1 MLIVRAESPHAVWHR
16 ARIIDRMADRVERL
30 TNLLAVLL
38 ETKIPLS
45 LSEIA
50 NAMSGQYPDEERP
63 RRQAFER
70 DKHALREIGVPIEMD
85 VRVGDEYA
93 GQTMYRIDRAAYE
106 LDDLD
111 LAPDEMR
118 ALQVAVATVRTDSQV
133 GADAILK
140 LGGDSGGSDRPS
152 VSAVVP
158 DRPELPV
165 IRAAVAA
172 RAPLSFEYRGERRTV
187 EPWGILLRGGFWYVV
202 GYDRLRE
209 AKRTF
214 RVDRVE
220 SALEVGEEASFERP
234 TDFDPRTAFPAD
246 PKQIGHA
253 SDDAVEATVRI
264 GALRAAA
271 IERELGV
278 DRVSARHAD
287 GSIEVVVPATNLD
300 AFRSWVIGLVDHAV
314 VIGPPEVR
322 AIVVHWLRGIVD
334 SHDEATSPRGGA
346 DR

>member
-1 MLIVRAESPHAVWHR
+1 MWHPT
-16 ARIIDRMADRVERL
+16 RIIDEMVDRVERL

-38 ETKIPLS
+38 ETRVPLS

-50 NAMSGQYPDEERP
+50 NAMSGQYPDDERP

-70 DKHALREIGVPIEMD
+70 DKLALREIGVPIELE

-118 ALQVAVATVRTDSQV
+118 ALQVAVATVRTGSQV
-133 GADAILK
+133 GTDAILK

-152 VSAVVP
+152 VSAVLP

-172 RAPLSFEYRGERRTV
+172 RAPLSFDYRGERRTV
-187 EPWGILLRGGFWYVV
+187 EPWGILLRGGFWYLV
-202 GYDRLRE
+202 GHDRLRE

-214 RVDRVE
+214 RVDRIE
-220 SALEVGEEASFERP
+220 SRLDVGEDASFERP
-234 TDFDPRTAFPAD
+234 ADFDPRTAFPAD

-271 IERELGV
+271 VERELGA

-287 GSIEVVVPATNLD
+287 GSIDVSVPATNLD

-314 VIGPPEVR
+314 VIGPPAVR
-322 AIVVHWLRGIVD
+322 AVVVDWLRAVVESSD
-334 SHDEATSPRGGA
+334 RTASQRGGSG
-346 DR
+346 R